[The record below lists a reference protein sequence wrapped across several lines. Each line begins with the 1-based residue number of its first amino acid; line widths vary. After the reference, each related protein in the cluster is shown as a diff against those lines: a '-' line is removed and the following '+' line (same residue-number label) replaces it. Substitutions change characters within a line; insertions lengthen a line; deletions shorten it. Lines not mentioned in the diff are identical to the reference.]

1 MKTLTIIDSFIHNE
15 FVENKLSNFLDLANA
30 NHHEV
35 LLVSNTTIPE
45 YIQKKAKYCIYNN
58 NNILFN
64 DEYDNVSSIVLWK
77 HMDGF
82 RINEVTNG
90 LQRHGLSVMINFF
103 DSLNLAK
110 SLGYDYFQRFEIDSI
125 HGPEAMNF
133 VNNVPLMLQENG
145 KEGLFYVNHYPNSSD
160 FSFHYFFCNIDLFL
174 KNVKIIK
181 CEKDYQDYLYKKFG
195 SKKFMNVEEYLY
207 DNFEKGGFEGLMIKP
222 SSEQHVDFPDTVWN
236 TETSM
241 SNIDEKYRG
250 TTTKFYKIRR
260 KYDGE
265 FKDTNEYIVLS
276 FNYVTEEKN
285 RYIKLFSG
293 YNVVQELTQVVNG
306 KGSWTYS
313 GVRDGVTHM
322 EIYENGE
329 LLFSEDVDKSYSNV
343 EFD

>member
-1 MKTLTIIDSFIHNE
+1 MECNFCHNT
-15 FVENKLSNFLDLANA
+15 FANKQNLNA
-30 NHHEV
+30 H
-35 LLVSNTTIPE
+35 
-45 YIQKKAKYCIYNN
+45 QKKAKYCIYNN

-181 CEKDYQDYLYKKFG
+181 CEKDYQDYL
-195 SKKFMNVEEYLY
+195 
-207 DNFEKGGFEGLMIKP
+207 IKNL
-222 SSEQHVDFPDTVWN
+222 VV
-236 TETSM
+236 
-241 SNIDEKYRG
+241 
-250 TTTKFYKIRR
+250 
-260 KYDGE
+260 
-265 FKDTNEYIVLS
+265 
-276 FNYVTEEKN
+276 KN
-285 RYIKLFSG
+285 S
-293 YNVVQELTQVVNG
+293 
-306 KGSWTYS
+306 
-313 GVRDGVTHM
+313 
-322 EIYENGE
+322 
-329 LLFSEDVDKSYSNV
+329 
-343 EFD
+343 